1 MSAWTEDRIHQ
12 LKRLWPEGRSAE
24 TIARELGGGL
34 TRNAVL
40 GKVARLGLSRGRPC
54 ARAERRPRDRTPPE
68 LPPDGV
74 ATILSVRRTDC
85 RWPYGDPGDPDF
97 SLCGRPSERGAF
109 CAAHAAIA
117 YHGAPLSVDG
127 LMRLAGVTAR

>member
-1 MSAWTEDRIHQ
+1 MSAWTQDRIKL
-12 LKRLWPEGRSAE
+12 LKRLWPEGLSAE

-40 GKVARLGLSRGRPC
+40 GKVARLGLSE
-54 ARAERRPRDRTPPE
+54 ARTDARPRREGAHRDTPE
-68 LPPDGV
+68 PPPAGV

-85 RWPYGDPGDPDF
+85 RWPYGEPGDAAF

-117 YHGAPLSVDG
+117 YRPAPLSVEG
-127 LMRLAGVTAR
+127 LMRLAGVAH

>member
-1 MSAWTEDRIHQ
+1 MSAWTEHRISQ

-34 TRNAVL
+34 TRHAVL
-40 GKVARLGLSRGRPC
+40 GKVARLGLS
-54 ARAERRPRDRTPPE
+54 ERRPGGKPRPEAQDRAIPEPPVN
-68 LPPDGV
+68 GV
-74 ATILSVRRTDC
+74 ATILSIRRLDC
-85 RWPYGDPGDPDF
+85 RWPYGDPGAADF

-117 YHGAPLSVDG
+117 YRPAPMSVEG
-127 LMRLAGVTAR
+127 LMHLAGVSP